1 MIVQLAEETCEE
13 LNVSHFIWSIIS
25 ALRAAC
31 PLLRHDRSARLTLL
45 KLHLFTIVQGK
56 WYEIKYSAASVAES
70 RVLSLALR
78 LLPPSESWTYC

>member
-31 PLLRHDRSARLTLL
+31 PLLRHDLQLDLL
-45 KLHLFTIVQGK
+45 
-56 WYEIKYSAASVAES
+56 S
-70 RVLSLALR
+70 
-78 LLPPSESWTYC
+78 